1 MLKGLKAALHKRIM
15 IIWFTVLIVL
25 ALLPDS
31 FMRETPLQFSI
42 TIVLF
47 ISYIFLF
54 WFPKKN
60 WKSYWAE
67 LIAVAIG
74 IFSLLKGLLVGGEA
88 YGMMMPLAIF
98 IGYNIGTKR
107 SHLYATFFAIVATL
121 LLIFDTDL
129 RIQHIVSFILS
140 YSGCYLGSRG
150 YRIQNEAYEASQ
162 LHYQEL
168 QKAHGDLQEAHRQ
181 LQEAAIDTMQIAVL
195 EERTR
200 IARDIHDALGH
211 SLTSLIVQLHA
222 LKYMLHEGPPQA
234 QEAVHNMLGV
244 AKQSLEDIR
253 SSVHTLASDNT
264 WLGLNP
270 LRALVSQVEKHTG
283 LQVEI
288 ITEES
293 EVPLPQQITISLYR
307 ILQEAITNT
316 LRHSDAKH
324 LQVIVEMREQDI
336 RLCVKDDGSITRDNK
351 IRPGFGLTGIQER
364 IEMLNGTLSY
374 FIREPHGF
382 QLEVTIPTKIGENP
396 PGEEQNANG
405 RSKQTF

>member
-1 MLKGLKAALHKRIM
+1 MLQGIKAALQKRIM
-15 IIWFTVLIVL
+15 IIWFTILIVL

-67 LIAVAIG
+67 LIAVVIG
-74 IFSLLKGLLVGGEA
+74 ISSLLKGLLLGGEA

-98 IGYNIGTKR
+98 IGYYIGTKR
-107 SHLYATFFAIVATL
+107 SILYASFFAIVATL
-121 LLIFDTDL
+121 LLIFDKNFG
-129 RIQHIVSFILS
+129 IQHIVSFILS
-140 YSGCYLGSRG
+140 YSGCYIGSRG

-288 ITEES
+288 ITEEL

-324 LQVIVEMREQDI
+324 LQVIVEMRNHDI
-336 RLCVKDDGSITRDNK
+336 RLCVMDDGSITAENE

-382 QLEVTIPTKIGENP
+382 QLEVTIPTKIGDIP

-405 RSKQTF
+405 RSK

>member
-1 MLKGLKAALHKRIM
+1 LLKGIKEALHKRIL

-25 ALLPDS
+25 ALLPES

-54 WFPKKN
+54 WLPKKN
-60 WKSYWAE
+60 WKSHWNE

-88 YGMMMPLAIF
+88 YGMMMPLAVF
-98 IGYNIGTKR
+98 IGYYIGTKR
-107 SHLYATFFAIVATL
+107 SLLYVTFFALLATL
-121 LLIFDTDL
+121 LLIFDEKSGL
-129 RIQHIVSFILS
+129 QHIVPFILT
-140 YSGCYLGSRG
+140 YSGCYIGSRG

-162 LHYQEL
+162 LHVQEL
-168 QKAHGDLQEAHRQ
+168 QKAHVELQEAHGQ

-222 LKYMLHEGPPQA
+222 LKYMLHDGPPHA

-253 SSVHTLASDNT
+253 SSVHTLASDST

-283 LQVEI
+283 LKVD
-288 ITEES
+288 ITTNELDT
-293 EVPLPQQITISLYR
+293 PLPQQITISLYR

-324 LQVIVEMREQDI
+324 LQVNVKMLDHAIH
-336 RLCVKDDGSITRDNK
+336 LCVMDDGSISRDK
-351 IRPGFGLTGIQER
+351 EVRPGFGLTGIQER
-364 IEMLNGTLSY
+364 IETLNGTLSY

-382 QLEVTIPTKIGENP
+382 QLEVTIPTNNRENP

-405 RSKQTF
+405 RTKYSF

>member
-1 MLKGLKAALHKRIM
+1 M
-15 IIWFTVLIVL
+15 IIWFTILIVL

-67 LIAVAIG
+67 LIAVVIG
-74 IFSLLKGLLVGGEA
+74 ISSLLKGLLLGGEA

-98 IGYNIGTKR
+98 IGYYIGTKR
-107 SHLYATFFAIVATL
+107 SILYASFFAIVATL
-121 LLIFDTDL
+121 LLIFDKNFG
-129 RIQHIVSFILS
+129 IQHIVSFILS
-140 YSGCYLGSRG
+140 YSGCYIGSRG

-288 ITEES
+288 ITEEL

-324 LQVIVEMREQDI
+324 LQVIVEMRNHDI
-336 RLCVKDDGSITRDNK
+336 RLCVMDDGSITAENE

-382 QLEVTIPTKIGENP
+382 QLEVTIPTKIGDIP

-405 RSKQTF
+405 RSK